1 MTKATRLTAWV
12 MTVATAGWLAVP
24 SAVAQT
30 PIYQYEWVSQSGTI
44 SADGLAHQ
52 YTGVDAGDTIDLS
65 LTLINRSGT
74 TIKGTSAL
82 GAIPTGKQVQVG
94 AWGIGTQNPQDGT
107 PSFLDTSSFV
117 LNNNRFMYYD
127 GADVP
132 NGGQIKFDFDV
143 KMDSDLAD
151 GTYKL
156 YVRPVSEYNAWTRQ
170 YKNGQTFTSG
180 NSDIFW
186 AFVVGSGSS
195 SSGNLEGGA
204 GDITVSALSLYSA
217 EEVGEDEEDVKVM
230 AVEIEADDSSD
241 VEVNSMKVEFYQD
254 TAADSQRL
262 EDYASE
268 VSIWQDGEEVGRAD
282 TEDFSESN
290 DYYSKSISFDGAII
304 DAGDKSKF
312 VVAVTGKSTLD
323 SGDIDD
329 DDWSVDLISTRF
341 TDGDGVTTTEAG
353 DAAATD
359 GAGTFEK
366 NFDFASFAEATDITL
381 KVALNDDEDDINEAH
396 VIDIDDTDVTK
407 DVELV
412 AFTIEA
418 DGDSGLHVTQIPAVI
433 TTSVGDESTVMA
445 NAQLWFEGD
454 AIASDN
460 IDNAGALLFTDLD
473 IDIDAGEMGEF
484 IITADLEDTADAQVA
499 NGDTY
504 QCSVTAAN
512 ALAIVAE
519 DDSGNRIADG
529 DAAGSAIGG
538 THAGYDAGI
547 SVKFVSS
554 TASRTFTADA
564 TGEDDQGTF
573 KITFDVT
580 AFDDDMYIDSSSE
593 VGPVTA
599 TGTYTIDNG
608 AILAGEIFTA
618 TINGTAVAYTV
629 LADDLDDGGVD
640 VDALAV
646 ANKIA
651 TAIDAN
657 GTVGPLVNAVVTSG
671 AGTETITLTATTPGT
686 TGNYTT
692 VAADDSVGA
701 TFAAGAAAM
710 ASGAAAAN
718 VAGQGVEFSTVETT
732 GMLPTMAS
740 DILSS
745 TTVEDEDVANGAGV
759 GAFEVEEGTTRRF
772 TLTVIYTADSVPND
786 GSMYVSLDN
795 INWKDATTAEAA
807 GGVIDADFT
816 NYYTFNLGD
825 FKTSYLFLNGIA

>member
-418 DGDSGLHVTQIPAVI
+418 DGDSGLHVTQIPATISSAVDDA
-433 TTSVGDESTVMA
+433 DEATVMA

-460 IDNAGALLFTDLD
+460 IETNGALLFTDLD

-484 IITADLEDTADAQVA
+484 IITADLEDTADAEAA
-499 NGDTY
+499 NGGTR

-538 THAGYDAGI
+538 THAVYDAGI

-554 TASRTFTADA
+554 SAEKTFTADA
-564 TGEDDQGTF
+564 TTEDDQGTF

-593 VGPVTA
+593 
-599 TGTYTIDNG
+599 
-608 AILAGEIFTA
+608 
-618 TINGTAVAYTV
+618 
-629 LADDLDDGGVD
+629 LDDGQV
-640 VDALAV
+640 
-646 ANKIA
+646 
-651 TAIDAN
+651 
-657 GTVGPLVNAVVTSG
+657 
-671 AGTETITLTATTPGT
+671 
-686 TGNYTT
+686 
-692 VAADDSVGA
+692 
-701 TFAAGAAAM
+701 
-710 ASGAAAAN
+710 
-718 VAGQGVEFSTVETT
+718 VEFSLVESTDYDPV
-732 GMLPTMAS
+732 LAS
-740 DILSS
+740 DILESA
-745 TTVEDEDVANGAGV
+745 TVEDEDVAAGAGV

-772 TLTVIYTADSVPND
+772 TLSVIYAADTTPDPASY
-786 GSMYVSLDN
+786 YVAIAN
-795 INWKDATTAEAA
+795 INWIDATTAEAA

-825 FKTSYLFLNGIA
+825 FKTDYLFLTGIA